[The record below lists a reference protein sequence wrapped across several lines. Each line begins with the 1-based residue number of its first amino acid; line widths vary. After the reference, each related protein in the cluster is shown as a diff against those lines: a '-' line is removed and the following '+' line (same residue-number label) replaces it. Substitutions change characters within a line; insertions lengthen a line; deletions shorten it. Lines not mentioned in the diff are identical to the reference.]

1 MGNAVIGRW
10 SASRSRQFGQVVKR
24 TLKDDAGSY
33 DLTVLEAARPSRLVL
48 FAVGAGG
55 NPERHL
61 PLLTAL
67 AEHGCI
73 VVAPHFERLV
83 IPMPSNDDLLLRAR
97 RLSLALNS
105 VVRHGLPV
113 AGVGHSIGAT
123 MLLALVGGQ
132 VWMRAGDR
140 LSIPDARFERLALFA
155 PATGF
160 FQGPNALDGV
170 RTPILA
176 WAGTKDVIT
185 PPAQTEFLK
194 NAIRGNVPV
203 EVRIVEDA
211 GHFSFMHVLPP
222 QITDS
227 LPNRD
232 AFLANLSAA
241 VCHFI
246 TGADAAENPAP

>member
-1 MGNAVIGRW
+1 MPKLA
-10 SASRSRQFGQVVKR
+10 
-24 TLKDDAGSY
+24 LKDEAGPF
-33 DLTVLEAARPSRLVL
+33 DLTVLEAAEPVRVVL

-67 AEHGCI
+67 VEHGCT

-83 IPMPSNDDLLLRAR
+83 VPAPNNDDLLLRAR
-97 RLSLALNS
+97 RLSLALNF
-105 VVRHGLPV
+105 VARPGLPV
-113 AGVGHSIGAT
+113 AGVGHSIGAA

-140 LSIPDARFERLALFA
+140 LSIALDGRIDRLALFT
-155 PATGF
+155 PAMDF
-160 FQGPNALDGV
+160 FRAPNALDAV

-176 WAGTKDVIT
+176 WAGTKDAIT

-194 NAIRGNVPV
+194 HALKADVPV
-203 EVRIVEDA
+203 QVRVVEGA

-222 QITDS
+222 QIADP

-232 AFLANLSAA
+232 VFLADLSAT
-241 VCHFI
+241 VCRYI
-246 TGADAAENPAP
+246 TG